1 MLARRMKDL
10 HAILGIATLA
20 VNVVAAVWGGVAWI
34 RQDPSVSFWYVLRV
48 AQAFVAVEVALGVV
62 RLLDGGKPPDELHY
76 VYGVAPLVIA
86 VVTEAMRG
94 GAAVAEIEALEG
106 VDPESLPRREKV
118 LLARRVVV
126 REIGIMTVGVILVVT
141 LLLRAAQSGGA
152 F

>member
-1 MLARRMKDL
+1 MKDV
-10 HAILGIATLA
+10 HAIVGIATLA
-20 VNVVAAVWGGVAWI
+20 ANVVAAAWGGIAWM
-34 RQDPSVSFWYVLRV
+34 RQDPSVWFWYLLRV
-48 AQAFVAVEVALGVV
+48 AQAFVAVEVALGVE
-62 RLLDGGKPPDELHY
+62 RLLAGAKPPDELHY

-94 GAAVAEIEALEG
+94 NAAVAEIEALEG